1 MQAYRDL
8 AELAEPTYLVAQ
20 DKGLLQ
26 QACQEVRAAFREE
39 IEAAFPPSAEPGASL
54 KRPLGSEGESAHS
67 LKMLSK
73 APHLD
78 PLKQSRWSV
87 YPMKQSRW
95 SVLSAFPLECLLYLS
110 RSCCCSAV
118 LDCL

>member
-54 KRPLGSEGESAHS
+54 KRPLGSDGESAHS

-78 PLKQSRWSV
+78 PL
-87 YPMKQSRW
+87 KQSRW